1 MDYPLFYNSVNGDRV
16 YDADSFSDW
25 LKKFFTTGVFKD
37 ELRVTAASGMT
48 VNISAGYANINGKV
62 MEFDASSL
70 TLDPAEAHLHR
81 IDAVVIERND
91 TSRNFTLKIVK
102 GNPNVNSAVTAPAL
116 VRNTAVYQ
124 IMLAKIRVNAGATY
138 ISQAH
143 ITDTRADAS
152 LCGYVAGTVTQMD
165 FTQFSAQFQA
175 YYDAFIS
182 GNQTAFETWFAGLQD
197 ILDED
202 TAGHLQNEIDNCVKQ
217 DSALISNIQQAI
229 ANAVSKAGDVMTGSL
244 QVAEKMRVTNGS
256 AADGQLSGTAD
267 GDFGVYDNLHNKW
280 VAHTDSDGAT
290 HVPVTATSIYFTKK
304 ACTEVNTAYAYTAVS
319 ALADWSIVAVRFTVY
334 ETVQILF
341 FVRGISG
348 ASTLVD
354 NPSAGR
360 FRGSITVD
368 WTNNRIGIRCLN
380 AGSGNTRYDLVYFDR
395 VYGVL

>member
-124 IMLAKIRVNAGATY
+124 IMLAKIRVSAGATY

-165 FTQFSAQFQA
+165 FTQFSAQFDSYLAQFKSGRQA
-175 YYDAFIS
+175 DFD
-182 GNQTAFETWFAGLQD
+182 EWFAHIQD
-197 ILDED
+197 VLDDD
-202 TAGHLQNEIDNCVKQ
+202 TAGHLMNEINNRVRMDTPYLEL
-217 DSALISNIQQAI
+217 D
-229 ANAVSKAGDVMTGSL
+229 TT
-244 QVAEKMRVTNGS
+244 AE
-256 AADGQLSGTAD
+256 SGTDDAD
-267 GDFGVYDNLHNKW
+267 LYD
-280 VAHTDSDGAT
+280 A
-290 HVPVTATSIYFTKK
+290 
-304 ACTEVNTAYAYTAVS
+304 
-319 ALADWSIVAVRFTVY
+319 IVALEWQDDVI
-334 ETVQILF
+334 EE
-341 FVRGISG
+341 
-348 ASTLVD
+348 
-354 NPSAGR
+354 
-360 FRGSITVD
+360 
-368 WTNNRIGIRCLN
+368 
-380 AGSGNTRYDLVYFDR
+380 
-395 VYGVL
+395 

>member
-16 YDADSFSDW
+16 YDANSFSDW

-48 VNISAGYANINGKV
+48 VNISAGYVNINGKV

-124 IMLAKIRVNAGATY
+124 IMLAKIRVSAGATY

-165 FTQFSAQFQA
+165 FTQFSAQFDSYLAQFKSGRQA
-175 YYDAFIS
+175 DFD
-182 GNQTAFETWFAGLQD
+182 EWFAHIQD
-197 ILDED
+197 VLDDD
-202 TAGHLQNEIDNCVKQ
+202 TAGHLMNEINNRVRMDTPYLEL
-217 DSALISNIQQAI
+217 D
-229 ANAVSKAGDVMTGSL
+229 TT
-244 QVAEKMRVTNGS
+244 AE
-256 AADGQLSGTAD
+256 SGTDDAD
-267 GDFGVYDNLHNKW
+267 LYD
-280 VAHTDSDGAT
+280 A
-290 HVPVTATSIYFTKK
+290 
-304 ACTEVNTAYAYTAVS
+304 
-319 ALADWSIVAVRFTVY
+319 IVALEWQDDVI
-334 ETVQILF
+334 EE
-341 FVRGISG
+341 
-348 ASTLVD
+348 
-354 NPSAGR
+354 
-360 FRGSITVD
+360 
-368 WTNNRIGIRCLN
+368 
-380 AGSGNTRYDLVYFDR
+380 
-395 VYGVL
+395 